1 MAALAVTGDGS
12 DEVDADRQA
21 EMTAP
26 GPAGPPAGVL
36 FDLDGV
42 LLRSEEVWF
51 RLVEEAGRRFRGTPI
66 TRKEFTPTF
75 GQGTEADIR
84 GFRLSCNAAQLDRYY
99 AENFQRYAGE
109 VWVDPEARPTLEALA
124 KRKVRRAVVTNTTTL
139 LAGSLLA
146 RAELLDLVEMVA
158 CADQVTRAK
167 PEPDVVLHALKGLN
181 LQPAEAWMVGD
192 SRYDRTAAEAAGV
205 HYVGLRMD
213 GAARVESLAGV
224 LGLLDPAP

>member
-1 MAALAVTGDGS
+1 MSTSGTS
-12 DEVDADRQA
+12 
-21 EMTAP
+21 
-26 GPAGPPAGVL
+26 GPPAGIL

-66 TRKEFTPTF
+66 TRREFTPTF
-75 GQGTEADIR
+75 GQGTEADVK
-84 GFRLSCNAAQLDRYY
+84 GFRLSCAPAQLDRFY
-99 AENFQRYAGE
+99 AENFQRYAGD

-124 KRKVRRAVVTNTTTL
+124 KRKVRRAVVTNTTTS

-167 PEPDVVLHALKGLN
+167 PEPDVLFHALKGLG
-181 LQPAEAWMVGD
+181 LQPADAWMVGD
-192 SRYDRTAAEAAGV
+192 SRFDRMAAEAAGV
-205 HYVGLRMD
+205 RYVGLRME
-213 GAARVESLAGV
+213 GAMRVESLSQV
-224 LGLLDPAP
+224 LALLGPPA